1 MLYFGESKN
10 TTLTNAYDII
20 IFICLNFNRMYYSEL
35 QLTTT
40 ECIMLLIYAPV
51 FSYLLIVHYPCYI
64 WHVSSF
70 PPFFFV

>member
-35 QLTTT
+35 
-40 ECIMLLIYAPV
+40 
-51 FSYLLIVHYPCYI
+51 
-64 WHVSSF
+64 
-70 PPFFFV
+70 